1 MVKYRQ
7 MNAES
12 RQERELNMAS
22 ETSREEYQHELERMN
37 EKYEKLQKTKTAWKV
52 SCILF
57 MVLFA
62 LTLAL
67 KLMR

>member
-1 MVKYRQ
+1 
-7 MNAES
+7 
-12 RQERELNMAS
+12 MAS

-37 EKYEKLQKTKTAWKV
+37 EKYEKLQKTKTTWKV

-67 KLMR
+67 KLMH